1 MGRKNKYE
9 THVRP
14 RLKEITKWTETMTDE
29 QIANRLGIARSSF
42 EKYKSMYPELVEA
55 IRQGHE
61 GLCQELKG
69 TLKKKALGYYYKET
83 KTTQRKENGKTV
95 VVVETYE
102 KYAQPDT
109 GAIHLLLKNHDD
121 TWRNDDKTTMD
132 LKKEQ
137 VEIAKKK
144 AEENAW

>member
-1 MGRKNKYE
+1 
-9 THVRP
+9 
-14 RLKEITKWTETMTDE
+14 
-29 QIANRLGIARSSF
+29 
-42 EKYKSMYPELVEA
+42 MYPELVEA
-55 IRQGHE
+55 IRKGHE
-61 GLCQELKG
+61 ELCQELKT

-95 VVVETYE
+95 VVVETFE

-109 GAIHLLLKNHDD
+109 GSIHLLLKNHDD
-121 TWRNDDKTTMD
+121 TWRNDDKTTID

>member
-9 THVRP
+9 THVRS

-29 QIANRLGIARSSF
+29 QIASRLGIARSSF

-55 IRQGHE
+55 IRKGHE
-61 GLCQELKG
+61 ELCQELKT

-109 GAIHLLLKNHDD
+109 GSIHLLLKNHDD
-121 TWRNDDKTTMD
+121 TWRNDDKITMD

-144 AEENAW
+144 ADENAW